1 MADQN
6 KTEKA
11 TPRRRLK
18 AREHGQVARSRDLVA
33 GLGTMAAVMLL
44 AWQLP
49 GFVSDWRSLLRHQ
62 MDWAALRTE
71 QGLPV
76 WRNDFFIF
84 RGVAL
89 AASLSWLIAT
99 LGGVAQ
105 GGLVFAPAALTPN
118 LNGLNP
124 GSRLGQLFSL
134 SAVSHLLKAL
144 LPTAVIIYLAVSLLA
159 RDWLR
164 LPGLLHRNP
173 AGTLSYTTSRMFEL
187 AWKASLVLLVWS
199 AADYFLER
207 WKHENEL
214 KMSRQDLRDE
224 FKDTEGNP
232 QVKMRVRRL
241 QRQARRRRM
250 LKDVERAAVVIT
262 NPTEYAIA
270 LEFRMEMEAPVVVAK
285 GRNLLAAQIRE
296 IALWQGIP
304 LVENPPLAHALYRAV
319 EVGQAIPPKLYA
331 VVAEILAAIWRAQAR
346 AAKPAAEAT
355 RTVTACAA
363 ISSSPKKFSRP
374 TPVRQAQYPT
384 TQRRPA
390 AGRGD
395 QAHQQVARRCGER
408 RHHRIGPGVL
418 PVQAHHRH
426 HGEDQPGG
434 QPGGRRHQAPAQ
446 RRHQHRRHRHR
457 HRGREPR
464 HQRAAARHPYHRPH
478 EDVVGAMDRIHMAQ
492 HPYELAKGALY
503 RRQRG
508 GLIPPVR
515 RAGDPPQHHRQCH
528 HRRHHQHPDRAAGP
542 RQGGRV
548 TGRAAT
554 LGSRASTAR

>member
-6 KTEKA
+6 KTEKP

-18 AREHGQVARSRDLVA
+18 AREQGQIARSRDLVA
-33 GLGTMAAVMLL
+33 GLGTMTAVLLL
-44 AWQLP
+44 AFQLP
-49 GFVSDWRSLLRHQ
+49 AFVSDWRALLRHEL
-62 MDWAALRTE
+62 DSAATHTE
-71 QGLPV
+71 QEWPM
-76 WRNDFFIF
+76 WRNDLGIF

-118 LNGLNP
+118 LNRLNP

-144 LPTAVIIYLAVSLLA
+144 LPTAIIIYLAVNLLG
-159 RDWLR
+159 RDWMWLPA
-164 LPGLLHRNP
+164 LLHCNAPGLV
-173 AGTLSYTTSRMFEL
+173 AFTVGRMLDL
-187 AWKASLVLLVWS
+187 AWKASLVLLAWS

-232 QVKMRVRRL
+232 QIKMRVRRL
-241 QRQARRRRM
+241 QRQARRSRM
-250 LKDVERAAVVIT
+250 LKEVERAAVVIT

-346 AAKPAAEAT
+346 AAKPAA
-355 RTVTACAA
+355 
-363 ISSSPKKFSRP
+363 
-374 TPVRQAQYPT
+374 
-384 TQRRPA
+384 
-390 AGRGD
+390 
-395 QAHQQVARRCGER
+395 
-408 RHHRIGPGVL
+408 
-418 PVQAHHRH
+418 
-426 HGEDQPGG
+426 
-434 QPGGRRHQAPAQ
+434 
-446 RRHQHRRHRHR
+446 
-457 HRGREPR
+457 
-464 HQRAAARHPYHRPH
+464 AAR
-478 EDVVGAMDRIHMAQ
+478 
-492 HPYELAKGALY
+492 
-503 RRQRG
+503 
-508 GLIPPVR
+508 
-515 RAGDPPQHHRQCH
+515 
-528 HRRHHQHPDRAAGP
+528 
-542 RQGGRV
+542 
-548 TGRAAT
+548 
-554 LGSRASTAR
+554 S